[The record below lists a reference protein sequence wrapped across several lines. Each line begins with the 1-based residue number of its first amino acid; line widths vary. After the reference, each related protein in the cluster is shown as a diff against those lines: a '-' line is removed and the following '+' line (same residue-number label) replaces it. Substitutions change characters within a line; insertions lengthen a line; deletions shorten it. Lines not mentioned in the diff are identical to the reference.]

1 MKKLVCI
8 VCPNSCELEITQNE
22 NGISVSG
29 NKCKRGITFATD
41 EMTAP
46 KRTISSVVKTAFDAV
61 PVLPVRV
68 SAEIPK
74 EKIFDVMNEINHVT
88 VNKRL
93 KRGDAVIKN
102 VLSLGV
108 DVIATSGVLSELPEE
123 EKAAKKPRTKKAA
136 QAKKTATSKKAKK

>member
-1 MKKLVCI
+1 MD
-8 VCPNSCELEITQNE
+8 S
-22 NGISVSG
+22 
-29 NKCKRGITFATD
+29 A
-41 EMTAP
+41 AP
-46 KRTISSVVKTAFDAV
+46 KRTSSSVVKTAFDAV

-88 VNKRL
+88 VKKRL

-123 EKAAKKPRTKKAA
+123 EKQARKPRAKKAA
-136 QAKKTATSKKAKK
+136 QAKKAAPAGKAKK